1 MYLSIIHSPDFGI
14 FASSSTDDAVEQM
27 YQLVE
32 SNTLDWA
39 RRMEELILTTKK
51 YSKATLS
58 SCSEANYNG
67 CISEMPYATCPG
79 ADNCILACGKGNEGG
94 CSGLIDFTAT
104 KVSLAKKGNA
114 STSISRPSEREK
126 DGVCYTLPGDG
137 DFIIEAREQSTDY
150 WNKYD
155 VSPP

>member
-1 MYLSIIHSPDFGI
+1 MS
-14 FASSSTDDAVEQM
+14 SSSTEAAASDGTSADLEQM
-27 YQLVE
+27 FQLME

-39 RRMEELILTTKK
+39 RQLEELILPTNKC
-51 YSKATLS
+51 SEETLS
-58 SCSEANYNG
+58 SCSEANYNV

-79 ADNCILACGKGNEGG
+79 ADDRILACGKGNEGG

>member
-1 MYLSIIHSPDFGI
+1 MGIINKISELVSRYTGLVLLVCLALSALALTAIIDPATGNMRLNIDPC
-14 FASSSTDDAVEQM
+14 E
-27 YQLVE
+27 
-32 SNTLDWA
+32 
-39 RRMEELILTTKK
+39 
-51 YSKATLS
+51 ATLS

-79 ADNCILACGKGNEGG
+79 AENRILACGKGNEGG

-104 KVSLAKKGNA
+104 KVSLAKKGNV
-114 STSISRPSEREK
+114 STSISRPSDREK
-126 DGVCYTLPGDG
+126 DGVCYTLPGDC